1 MNGDGTGSISIYGK
15 TFEDE
20 NFLLKHYDI
29 GYVSMAN
36 QGENTNGC
44 QFFITLDDA
53 DFLDNQHVVFGKV
66 IFGENVLKA
75 LEKEPLTVDPDYQE
89 EFEEYPEDYEDELEF
104 PGNDNKKT
112 RYDHFIKEARFEK
125 FITSKMSHFE
135 NRSLRKWVTSKIDH
149 FENQSL

>member
-1 MNGDGTGSISIYGK
+1 
-15 TFEDE
+15 
-20 NFLLKHYDI
+20 
-29 GYVSMAN
+29 MAN

-104 PGNDNKKT
+104 PGNDNKKP
-112 RYDHFIKEARFEK
+112 RYDHFKKGLA
-125 FITSKMSHFE
+125 SH
-135 NRSLRKWVTSKIDH
+135 IDH
-149 FENQSL
+149 FENGSLRKSIT

>member
-1 MNGDGTGSISIYGK
+1 
-15 TFEDE
+15 
-20 NFLLKHYDI
+20 
-29 GYVSMAN
+29 MAN

-112 RYDHFIKEARFEK
+112 RYDDVMKRLALK
-125 FITSKMSHFE
+125 
-135 NRSLRKWVTSKIDH
+135 NLLLRK
-149 FENQSL
+149 

>member
-1 MNGDGTGSISIYGK
+1 
-15 TFEDE
+15 
-20 NFLLKHYDI
+20 
-29 GYVSMAN
+29 MAN

-104 PGNDNKKT
+104 PGNDNKKQRVT
-112 RYDHFIKEARFEK
+112 
-125 FITSKMSHFE
+125 ITS
-135 NRSLRKWVTSKIDH
+135 
-149 FENQSL
+149 

>member
-1 MNGDGTGSISIYGK
+1 MTRGAPEVKSYLAGDIVNGDGTGSISIYGK

-104 PGNDNKKT
+104 PGNDNKN
-112 RYDHFIKEARFEK
+112 A
-125 FITSKMSHFE
+125 
-135 NRSLRKWVTSKIDH
+135 L
-149 FENQSL
+149 